1 MSDSNDDASS
11 IIGGLI
17 TLGLAILVSKSN
29 SNNKEQSI
37 KERIRSYQIEEIVN
51 DAYYIDTEDFS
62 ENMVGFIT
70 LLMYENTPSIFKKT
84 KRDCLT
90 NYFNLRIPHIND
102 SVRKIGEIYKQ
113 EMPTQGNKELGK
125 MINCLIDDCI
135 CATEKIVG
143 FMKIPTFF
151 GNFNRYAKI
160 SNIFKRNILDLVN
173 KSIMYKSIKK
183 ATYAYFNAI
192 YIGNYT
198 NDEALSLMKDIYRN
212 TYIEMISF
220 Q

>member
-1 MSDSNDDASS
+1 MSESNDDASS

-29 SNNKEQSI
+29 SNNKKQSI

-62 ENMVGFIT
+62 ENMVGIIT

-84 KRDCLT
+84 KRDCLIH
-90 NYFNLRIPHIND
+90 YFNLRIPYIND
-102 SVRKIGEIYKQ
+102 SVRKIGEMYKQ
-113 EMPTQGNKELGK
+113 EMPIQGNIELGK

-151 GNFNRYAKI
+151 GNFNRYIKI

-192 YIGNYT
+192 YIENYT
-198 NDEALSLMKDIYRN
+198 NDEALSLMKDVYRN

>member
-84 KRDCLT
+84 KET
-90 NYFNLRIPHIND
+90 
-102 SVRKIGEIYKQ
+102 V
-113 EMPTQGNKELGK
+113 
-125 MINCLIDDCI
+125 
-135 CATEKIVG
+135 
-143 FMKIPTFF
+143 
-151 GNFNRYAKI
+151 
-160 SNIFKRNILDLVN
+160 
-173 KSIMYKSIKK
+173 
-183 ATYAYFNAI
+183 
-192 YIGNYT
+192 
-198 NDEALSLMKDIYRN
+198 
-212 TYIEMISF
+212 
-220 Q
+220 

>member
-1 MSDSNDDASS
+1 MSESNDDASS

-37 KERIRSYQIEEIVN
+37 NERISSYQIEEIVN

-62 ENMVGFIT
+62 ENMVGIIT

-84 KRDCLT
+84 KRDCLI
-90 NYFNLRIPHIND
+90 NYFNLRIPYIND
-102 SVRKIGEIYKQ
+102 SVRKIGEMYKQ
-113 EMPTQGNKELGK
+113 EMPIQGNVELGK

-135 CATEKIVG
+135 CTTEKIVG
-143 FMKIPTFF
+143 FMKIPTFL

-183 ATYAYFNAI
+183 ATYTYFNAI
-192 YIGNYT
+192 YIEKYT
-198 NDEALSLMKDIYRN
+198 NDEALSLMKDVYRN

>member
-1 MSDSNDDASS
+1 MSESNDDASS

-17 TLGLAILVSKSN
+17 TLGFAILVSKSN

-70 LLMYENTPSIFKKT
+70 LLMYESTPSIFKKT
-84 KRDCLT
+84 KRDYLI
-90 NYFNLRIPHIND
+90 NYFNLRIPYIND
-102 SVRKIGEIYKQ
+102 SVRKIGEKYKQ
-113 EMPTQGNKELGK
+113 EMPIQGNIELGK

-143 FMKIPTFF
+143 FMKIPTLF
-151 GNFNRYAKI
+151 GNFNRYVKI
-160 SNIFKRNILDLVN
+160 GNIFKRNMLDLVN

-183 ATYAYFNAI
+183 ATYVYFNAV
-192 YIGNYT
+192 YIENYT
-198 NDEALSLMKDIYRN
+198 NDEALSLMKDVYRN
-212 TYIEMISF
+212 TYIEIISF

>member
-1 MSDSNDDASS
+1 MSESNDDASS

-37 KERIRSYQIEEIVN
+37 NERISSYQIEEIVN

-62 ENMVGFIT
+62 ENMVGIIT

-84 KRDCLT
+84 KRDCLI
-90 NYFNLRIPHIND
+90 NYFNLRIPYIND
-102 SVRKIGEIYKQ
+102 SVRKIGEMYKQ
-113 EMPTQGNKELGK
+113 EMPIQGNVELGK

-135 CATEKIVG
+135 CTTEKIVG
-143 FMKIPTFF
+143 FMKIPTFL

-183 ATYAYFNAI
+183 ATYTYFNAI
-192 YIGNYT
+192 YIEEYT
-198 NDEALSLMKDIYRN
+198 NDEALSLMKDVYRN

>member
-1 MSDSNDDASS
+1 MSESNDDASS

-29 SNNKEQSI
+29 SNNKKKSI

-62 ENMVGFIT
+62 ENMVGIIT

-84 KRDCLT
+84 KRDCLIH
-90 NYFNLRIPHIND
+90 YFNLRIPYIND
-102 SVRKIGEIYKQ
+102 SVRKIGEMYKQ
-113 EMPTQGNKELGK
+113 EMPIQGNIELGK

-151 GNFNRYAKI
+151 GNFNRYIKI

-192 YIGNYT
+192 YIENYT
-198 NDEALSLMKDIYRN
+198 NDEALSLMKDVYRN